1 MNRRLILLLLVVVIA
16 PVGHLKANP
25 ALEQAQARLRAA
37 VDEVLGLARKAKDR
51 PTLMRQIGPVLS
63 KHISFEVMTR
73 RAIGPGWR
81 QFSAADQKRAVGLFT
96 TLVIRSYG
104 SKFTLGVQPEVRYG
118 SAVAPAAGRVDIS
131 TTTTYQGSRYN
142 VVYRMEETEGWR
154 TTDVVIEG
162 VSMVANYRS
171 QLDPVFKRG
180 GVAAVL
186 SSLEQSAAKSE

>member
-1 MNRRLILLLLVVVIA
+1 MKRRLILTLLLIA
-16 PVGHLKANP
+16 SFGSALANP
-25 ALEQAQARLRAA
+25 ASEQAQARLRAA
-37 VDEVLGLARKAKDR
+37 VDEVLALARKAKDQA
-51 PTLMRQIGPVLS
+51 TLMKQIGPVLN

-73 RAIGPGWR
+73 RAVGPGWR
-81 QFSAADQKRAVGLFT
+81 QFNPADQKRAIDLFT

-104 SKFTLGVQPEVRYG
+104 SKFTIGVQPEVQYK
-118 SAVAPAAGRVDIS
+118 SASSPTAGRVDVS
-131 TTTTYQGSRYN
+131 TTTVYQGSRYS
-142 VVYRMEETEGWR
+142 VVYRMEETEAWR

-186 SSLEQSAAKSE
+186 SSLEQSAARSQ

>member
-16 PVGHLKANP
+16 PVGHLKADS

-37 VDEVLGLARKAKDR
+37 VDEVLGLARKATDR

-81 QFSAADQKRAVGLFT
+81 QFNAADQKRAVGLFT

-104 SKFTLGVQPEVRYG
+104 GKFTLGVQPEVRYG
-118 SAVAPAAGRVDIS
+118 AAVSAAAGRVDIS
-131 TTTTYQGSRYN
+131 TTTIYQGSRYN

>member
-1 MNRRLILLLLVVVIA
+1 MKRRLILTLLLIA
-16 PVGHLKANP
+16 SFGSALANP
-25 ALEQAQARLRAA
+25 ASEQAQARLRAA
-37 VDEVLGLARKAKDR
+37 VDEVLALARKAKDQA
-51 PTLMRQIGPVLS
+51 TLMKQIGPVLN

-73 RAIGPGWR
+73 RAVGPGWR
-81 QFSAADQKRAVGLFT
+81 QFSPADQKRAIDLFT

-104 SKFTLGVQPEVRYG
+104 SKFTIGVQPEVQYK
-118 SAVAPAAGRVDIS
+118 SASSPTAGRVDVS
-131 TTTTYQGSRYN
+131 TTTVYQGSRYS
-142 VVYRMEETEGWR
+142 VVYRMEETEAWR

-186 SSLEQSAAKSE
+186 SSLEQSAARSQ

>member
-1 MNRRLILLLLVVVIA
+1 MKRRLILTLFMSA
-16 PVGHLKANP
+16 PFVSLRANT
-25 ALEQAQARLRAA
+25 ALDQAQARLRGA
-37 VDEVLGLARKAKDR
+37 VDEVLALARKAKDR

-81 QFSAADQKRAVGLFT
+81 QFNPAEQKRAIDLFT
-96 TLVIRSYG
+96 TLIIRSYG
-104 SKFTLGVQPEVRYG
+104 SKFTIGVQPEVKYN
-118 SAVAPAAGRVDIS
+118 SAATPTAGRVDVS
-131 TTTTYQGSRYN
+131 TTTVYQGSRYS
-142 VVYRMEETEGWR
+142 VVYRMEESEAWR

-171 QLDPVFKRG
+171 QLDPVYKRG

-186 SSLEQSAAKSE
+186 SSLEQSAARS